1 MDWLRVSIVIA
12 HLLAFA
18 FALSTVLM
26 ADYALLRHGRIH
38 MQELEQTHRTTKI
51 SLLALVATGLVLT
64 GMDTGFHLAI
74 ILAKPKLLA
83 KFSVVALLVLNG
95 LALEAFAFPLL
106 RGGPKARAPYAA
118 PLLCVLGA
126 ASFSAWM
133 YATFLGVARPFALRF
148 SYADFMGLFVL
159 LLMGAAASSLLF
171 MRQRVQRLLENTPVH
186 SASAHSTSV
195 QAVRMTDGRSGHVT
209 FRSPQW
215 SSLGG
220 TLPV

>member
-18 FALSTVLM
+18 FALSTVLT
-26 ADYALLRHGRIH
+26 ADYALLRHGRAH
-38 MQELEQTHRTTKI
+38 MPDLMKTHRTTKL
-51 SLLALVATGLVLT
+51 SLMALIASGLVLT
-64 GMDTGFHLAI
+64 GMDTDFNLAV

-95 LALEAFAFPLL
+95 LALDAFAFPLL
-106 RGGPKARAPYAA
+106 RGGPKARSPWAA
-118 PLLCVLGA
+118 PLLCLLGA

-133 YATFLGVARPFALRF
+133 YATFLGVARPFALRL
-148 SYADFMGLFVL
+148 SYADFMGLFFL
-159 LLMGAAASSLLF
+159 LLIGAAATSLLF
-171 MRQRVQRLLENTPVH
+171 MRQRVQRLLEH
-186 SASAHSTSV
+186 SPMHGTAT
-195 QAVRMTDGRSGHVT
+195 RMGDSRTGHLAL
-209 FRSPQW
+209 RSPQW